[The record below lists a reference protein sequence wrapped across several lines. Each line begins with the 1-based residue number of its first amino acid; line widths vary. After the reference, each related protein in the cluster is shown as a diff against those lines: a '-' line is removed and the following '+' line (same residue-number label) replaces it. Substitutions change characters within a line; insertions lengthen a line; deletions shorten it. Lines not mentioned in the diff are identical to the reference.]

1 MILKLYKLIYLMDN
15 IKLIG
20 GTSNPELSK
29 KIAFNLNQQLM
40 DVSISYFAN
49 NEIRINLNEQVR
61 NYHVF
66 IIQTGDNN
74 RFNKS
79 INDVIMETYLLI
91 KTCKRSDAKTINLI
105 MPHFPYARQDKKD
118 GRSAISARDMA
129 DLFETAGLNRI
140 ICFDL
145 HAPQIQGFFNIPCDN
160 LFCLNLMKE
169 YLYEKY
175 FDDNYQDKFVLI
187 APDLGASALIRE
199 ASNKLKLP
207 FLLCNKTRD
216 YNKNNVVEEVQ
227 VIGDR
232 HKYLTGRT
240 ALIIDD
246 LCDTAGT
253 IQSVIDAL
261 KERDAKEV
269 IVIISHGLLNGKAIE
284 RINENNNLK
293 KIICSN
299 SVCQEEHLKLC
310 NKLEVFDISNLCSS
324 VVKCLINGDS
334 ISELFK

>member
-1 MILKLYKLIYLMDN
+1 MNKV
-15 IKLIG
+15 KLIG

-29 KIAFNLNQQLM
+29 KIALSLNINLM

-61 NYHVF
+61 NFHVF

-74 RFNKS
+74 IYNKS

-105 MPHFPYARQDKKD
+105 MPHFPYSRQDKKD

-140 ICFDL
+140 ICCDL

-160 LFCLNLMKE
+160 LFCLNLMND
-169 YLYEKY
+169 YLFENY
-175 FDDNYQDKFVLI
+175 FDINYKEKFVLV
-187 APDLGASALIRE
+187 APDLGSSALIRE
-199 ASNKLKLP
+199 ASSKLNLP
-207 FLLCNKTRD
+207 FLLCNKIRD
-216 YNKNNVVEEVQ
+216 YNKNNVVDEVQ

-240 ALIIDD
+240 AIIIDD

-284 RINENNNLK
+284 RINENVNLK

-299 SVCQEEHLKLC
+299 SVRQEEHLKIC
-310 NKLEVFDISNLCSS
+310 NKLEVFDISILCSN
-324 VVKCLINGDS
+324 VVKCLINSNS
-334 ISELFK
+334 ISNLFK